1 MAIGRRRARKEALF
15 LLYQCDL
22 MGLTAPQ
29 VLERAELTGNLIDAY
44 TRLLV
49 VEVSRYRAALD
60 EIIGRHLQGWTVQRL
75 APLERNI
82 MRVALVEIGETG
94 DVPVSVALDEAV
106 GLAKRYC
113 SDEAA
118 ALVNGVLAGAIAEIE
133 AS

>member
-15 LLYQCDL
+15 LLYQWDL

-29 VLERAELTGNLIDAY
+29 ALERAELTGTLVDAY

-49 VEVSRYRAALD
+49 LEVSRRRVALD
-60 EIIGRHLQGWTVQRL
+60 EIIGRHLQGWTVERL

-82 MRVALVEIGETG
+82 MRVALVEIGESG

-118 ALVNGVLAGAIAEIE
+118 ALVNGVLAGALSEIE
-133 AS
+133 AA

>member
-1 MAIGRRRARKEALF
+1 
-15 LLYQCDL
+15 

-29 VLERAELTGNLIDAY
+29 VLERAELAGNLIDAY
-44 TRLLV
+44 SRLLV
-49 VEVSRYRAALD
+49 LEVSRRRVALD
-60 EIIGRHLQGWTVQRL
+60 DIIGRHLQGWTVERL

-82 MRVALVEIGETG
+82 MRVALVEIGESG

-118 ALVNGVLAGAIAEIE
+118 ALVNGVLAGAMSEIE
-133 AS
+133 AA

>member
-1 MAIGRRRARKEALF
+1 
-15 LLYQCDL
+15 

-29 VLERAELTGNLIDAY
+29 ALERAQESGT
-44 TRLLV
+44 LV
-49 VEVSRYRAALD
+49 DEYSRHLVLEVARRRSALD
-60 EIIGRHLQGWTVQRL
+60 ELVGRHLQGWTVERL

-82 MRVALVEIGETG
+82 MRVAALELTESG

-118 ALVNGVLAGAIAEIE
+118 ALVNGVLSGVMSEIE
-133 AS
+133 AA